1 MARKGKLGRTGMG
14 ESASAG
20 IVSENAMKYF
30 IVIPGFF
37 VGCVLGAIVFV
48 SFPTVT
54 GPDSICGGLLGT
66 VVAVLWASNSPDR
79 KRG

>member
-1 MARKGKLGRTGMG
+1 
-14 ESASAG
+14 
-20 IVSENAMKYF
+20 MKYF

-54 GPDSICGGLLGT
+54 VPASICGGLLGA
-66 VVAVLWASNSPDR
+66 VVAVLWASNSPDG